1 MNNPFIFVNLVL
13 IPVNAFFIPSSQ
25 TTFARV
31 MNSVAVV
38 LNLLVVG
45 MELMR

>member
-13 IPVNAFFIPSSQ
+13 IPVNAFFLASCD

-31 MNSVAVV
+31 MNSLAVV
-38 LNLLVVG
+38 LNLLVVSKG
-45 MELMR
+45 LIV